1 LFIKS
6 TCKKF
11 AKNSGKEGKG
21 FAKSKDFGD
30 LFDSSFRE

>member
-11 AKNSGKEGKG
+11 AKNSGKEEKE

-30 LFDSSFRE
+30 LFDSNFR